1 MLKRY
6 SALDYNYSIGKHAFN
21 NSINIQFKEYL
32 AINLQQI
39 AFWPNTLSTN
49 NDFLQKQLNIKKL
62 PTFNKGIIHSD
73 FSVWRIEPLKFWI
86 LDKNVNLAEELGTTL
101 DMSHAFTCLNIS
113 GEMATLLLNR
123 HLPID
128 LREKNFPSG
137 SSASSAIHHVSI
149 KLLKI
154 SKNNYQL
161 FIPRG
166 FALSIWEILLESS
179 KQFGYEILERSQGA

>member
-62 PTFNKGIIHSD
+62 PTFNKGIINSD

-149 KLLKI
+149 KLLKYTE
-154 SKNNYQL
+154 NNYHL

-166 FALSIWEILLESS
+166 FAASIWEIILESS
-179 KQFGYEILERSQGA
+179 KQFGYEILERSQRT